1 MVLEKNFL
9 MMHRSVFQLELTF
22 HVIYVNDLTLLLNV
36 LMVKVKL
43 LVLFVTIQV
52 VISSVLDLQI
62 TIETPL

>member
-36 LMVKVKL
+36 LMVKNQIVG
-43 LVLFVTIQV
+43 FICNY
-52 VISSVLDLQI
+52 SSGHK
-62 TIETPL
+62 